1 MATVHVDTYF
11 RPHPLHAEVPGL
23 PPTVLTQPDADDLAG
38 VQESVRQAKGDADIV
53 VVSWHWGQSPRA
65 GGEGQP
71 LGYEPQLAHAA
82 IDAGA
87 DLVLGHHPHMLEAV
101 EVYRGKPVFYSVGNF
116 AFDFTANKYFSVMRN
131 SFGLVRCVLR
141 DRRISEVS
149 CIPLKNSNETFI
161 PILLTPKEAPE
172 IVERLLE
179 FSKPWGTGFR
189 VRDSDVLIET
199 PTQDGSTSS
208 D

>member
-1 MATVHVDTYF
+1 
-11 RPHPLHAEVPGL
+11 
-23 PPTVLTQPDADDLAG
+23 
-38 VQESVRQAKGDADIV
+38 
-53 VVSWHWGQSPRA
+53 
-65 GGEGQP
+65 
-71 LGYEPQLAHAA
+71 
-82 IDAGA
+82 
-87 DLVLGHHPHMLEAV
+87 MLEAV
-101 EVYRGKPVFYSVGNF
+101 DVYRGKPVFYSVGNF